1 MSGNHIYVLDIR
13 INIVFKIVAA
23 GIGICI
29 STFCDWPVF
38 APVFTMLFVWGRN
51 SAFRTKIAT
60 ILCLL
65 FFAGSTFFDGYG
77 AAPLSRVIP
86 ISLLS
91 ILGMGIA
98 GICLIYFYN
107 GERGSRNAIFS
118 KWLFYFFYPAH
129 LLILGLL
136 RLAFLVW

>member
-1 MSGNHIYVLDIR
+1 
-13 INIVFKIVAA
+13 
-23 GIGICI
+23 
-29 STFCDWPVF
+29 
-38 APVFTMLFVWGRN
+38 MLFVWGRN

-118 KWLFYFFYPAH
+118 NGSFTFLPSTSADSGSVAFD
-129 LLILGLL
+129 LLGMVTIFPRWIRIHDDVELPRNL
-136 RLAFLVW
+136 RLPTSCRRVLASEP